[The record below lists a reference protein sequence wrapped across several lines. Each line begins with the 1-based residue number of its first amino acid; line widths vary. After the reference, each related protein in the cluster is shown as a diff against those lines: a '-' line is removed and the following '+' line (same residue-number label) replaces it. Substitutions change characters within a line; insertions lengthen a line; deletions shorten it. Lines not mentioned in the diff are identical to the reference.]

1 MLSQAPGA
9 GGFLQGVNFSDGPP
23 AERYNNSL
31 HALTIF
37 MLDEWCEDGETI
49 NNVRVDK
56 VELCALVM
64 EVKEGGY
71 GSGFQMRLHDMTGEC
86 WCSYPGVH
94 ECDQQVIEDIRANVG
109 NIYVHAFGKWQVFSQ
124 NEKQFQIYAVRK
136 VTNYNELTWHMAK
149 VCKCMLLL
157 TMQHGEV
164 PSQNQQGVH
173 QVNNAMVG
181 AADDDDMANVDDDE
195 LTPDQAKVRE
205 VIRILA
211 RPNME
216 IGADISDIFEHS
228 SLNGIDANQIRKIV
242 SDLMDNGII
251 YSTTDEEH
259 FQVA

>member
-49 NNVRVDK
+49 NGVRVDK

-64 EVKEGGY
+64 EVKDGEY
-71 GSGFQMRLHDMTGEC
+71 GNGFQMRLHDMTSEC

-94 ECDQQVIEDIRANVG
+94 ECDPQIISDIRANVG
-109 NIYVHAFGKWQVFSQ
+109 HIYIRAFGKWQVFSQ
-124 NEKQFQIYAVRK
+124 KEKQFQIYSVRK
-136 VTNYNELTWHMAK
+136 VEDPNELTWHMAK
-149 VCKCMLLL
+149 VCKCFLLL
-157 TMQHGEV
+157 TMQHGDV
-164 PSQNQQGVH
+164 PGENQQGGH
-173 QVNNAMVG
+173 QANNGIVG
-181 AADDDDMANVDDDE
+181 AVDDDDVAIDDDE
-195 LTPDQAKVRE
+195 LTPEQAKVRE
-205 VIRILA
+205 VIRELSRA
-211 RPNME
+211 NTE

-242 SDLMDNGII
+242 ADLTDNGII
-251 YSTTDEEH
+251 YSTTDEDH